1 VLTVDDHEAHRRMV
15 DYLSKNHRPAIVI
28 AAGGMCSGGRI
39 VDYLKAMLGDP
50 RHDVLFVGHQAA
62 GTPGRAI
69 QQYGPS
75 GGYVELDGE
84 RYDIRAR
91 IHTLGGY
98 SAHADQQNL
107 LDFIGAMSPLPQE
120 VILVHGE
127 AGAKRGLQ
135 VAIEAHFSGMKVRIP

>member
-1 VLTVDDHEAHRRMV
+1 MGG
-15 DYLSKNHRPAIVI
+15 I
-28 AAGGMCSGGRI
+28 AAQGMDAGADVVALPIQFHIAAARPVLLDGPAR
-39 VDYLKAMLGDP
+39 GDP

-69 QQYGPS
+69 QQYGPR

-127 AGAKRGLQ
+127 AGAKRVLQ
-135 VAIEAHFSGMKVRIP
+135 AAIEARFSGVKVRIP